1 MSCIKGFVTS
11 IAWNWHGGQLFCFN
25 LFHNCSHLSLLTT
38 HLAYFCFSPLFVNS
52 IFTGRFHFLVKFHKI
67 RTEVVECYQAVSVF
81 GLMATSL
88 KLLLWLFQT
97 LGSWQ
102 LPSSILAVLFR
113 VAKCHGY
120 DGSIRVKIL
129 VSWGKSLEEHIVWLN
144 QAFFENV
151 CKISVYKLAKL
162 EEWSTAVLLLVL
174 FRFSTKTVAIYAF
187 FFG

>member
-1 MSCIKGFVTS
+1 MSQALHGIDMAVNCFAS
-11 IAWNWHGGQLFCFN
+11 ICFIIAVICPSLPHTLHIFAFPLCLSILFSLVDFTFWSSSTRSE
-25 LFHNCSHLSLLTT
+25 LKLLS
-38 HLAYFCFSPLFVNS
+38 AV
-52 IFTGRFHFLVKFHKI
+52 
-67 RTEVVECYQAVSVF
+67 AVSVF
-81 GLMATSL
+81 G
-88 KLLLWLFQT
+88 
-97 LGSWQ
+97 Q

-113 VAKCHGY
+113 VAKCH
-120 DGSIRVKIL
+120 GSIRVKIL